1 MNTRMNRKSTLII
14 LVGLMVSLLTVV
26 PVFAANTSDDPLP
39 HFDDGRIN
47 NSDASPVVVYGDG
60 ESLEIWA
67 PMYSFTDENG
77 NAVLHSDIVLTVTAE
92 EIAAVPAEP
101 EENTLIAATD
111 DMSVAVYRLTTGE
124 YQMIAS
130 TYNGETYV
138 LVFPELYPDAGYDSW
153 FVK

>member
-1 MNTRMNRKSTLII
+1 MNIRMNRKSTLLI
-14 LVGLMVSLLTVV
+14 LVGLMVSLLAVA
-26 PVFAANTSDDPLP
+26 PVFAAEATEDPAP

-67 PMYSFTDENG
+67 PLYSFTDEDG

-92 EIAAVPAEP
+92 DIAAVPLEP
-101 EENTLIAATD
+101 DENTLIAATAD
-111 DMSVAVYRLTTGE
+111 GSVSVYRLTSGE

>member
-1 MNTRMNRKSTLII
+1 MNIRMNRKSTLLI
-14 LVGLMVSLLTVV
+14 LVGLMVSLMAVA
-26 PVFAANTSDDPLP
+26 PVFAAEATEDGGP

-67 PMYSFTDENG
+67 PLYSFTDDDG
-77 NAVLHSDIVLTVTAE
+77 NTVLHTDVVLTVSAE
-92 EIAAVPAEP
+92 EIAAVPSEP
-101 EENTLIAATD
+101 EENTLIA
-111 DMSVAVYRLTTGE
+111 SGGGVSVYRLTSGVF
-124 YQMIAS
+124 QLIAS

-138 LVFPELYPDAGYDSW
+138 LVFPELTPNGGYDSW